1 MLMNKCLHKYT
12 RVSNTLN
19 VKRKILYILLLF
31 SCPLSSVAG
40 NAENVRV
47 QQKGKDIVITYDLK
61 KASYVKLYVSTKQQP
76 TYTLLNAV
84 DGAVGKRVSVGKNH
98 EITWH
103 PLEERESFIEDGVQF
118 KVESLDAYQ
127 AYVLPRYYGGSY
139 KFKTFILG
147 EFAYSPQPQYSYGLM
162 IGQTYKHGVGWF
174 VDARS
179 DFHVVSASGTL
190 TSSVGGYINGERPFY
205 SGNSKTEMLA
215 IHAGFVLDILEAKRV
230 IRKNRFNTFGP
241 YIGLGY
247 GHRRL
252 YNATVD
258 NQWVKHNPSTYQG
271 FSLNAGLVGSIYG
284 LTIKAGASTINFQYT
299 EFEVGLGW
307 MF

>member
-1 MLMNKCLHKYT
+1 MSHRLI
-12 RVSNTLN
+12 V
-19 VKRKILYILLLF
+19 ILFFLF
-31 SCPLSSVAG
+31 SFLALWAG

-47 QQKGKDIVITYDLK
+47 QQKGKDIVVTYDLK
-61 KASYVKLYVSTKQQP
+61 KASLVKLYVSTKQQP
-76 TYTLLNAV
+76 NYTLLHAV
-84 DGAVGKRVSVGKNH
+84 DGAVGKRVSLGKNH

-118 KVESLDAYQ
+118 KVEALDAYQ

-190 TSSVGGYINGERPFY
+190 TSSVGGCINGERPFY
-205 SGNSKTEMLA
+205 SGNSETEMLA
-215 IHAGFVLDILEAKRV
+215 VHVGFVMDFLEAKHV
-230 IRKNRFNTFGP
+230 VRKNRFNTFGP

-247 GHRRL
+247 GHRKL
-252 YNATVD
+252 LFETVD
-258 NQWVKHNPSTYQG
+258 NQWIKHDPSTYKG
-271 FSLNAGLVGSIYG
+271 FSLNAGLMGSIYG
-284 LTIKAGASTINFQYT
+284 LTLKAGVSTINFQYT
-299 EFEVGLGW
+299 DVEVGLGW